1 MNPDPD
7 TWLKQRASGF
17 GDLSAQEK
25 LAIMHFSFLW
35 SFFEATALNTRA
47 SSRRIRKLVCGWA
60 AQSQLDPVKF
70 SKSLAYFKNRYFNG
84 GEPTPHFQGLKLR
97 PFDYPDRVEAVLSG
111 GNTDDA
117 DCVAEL
123 LIVVYRLRNNLFHG
137 VKWDYGIRD
146 QLDNF
151 THANDAI
158 IAALE
163 TREMYIQHGGA
174 IGNL

>member
-60 AQSQLDPVKF
+60 AQNRLDPVKF
-70 SKSLAYFKNRYFNG
+70 SKSLAYFKSRYLNG
-84 GEPTPHFQGLKLR
+84 GEPTPHFQWLNLR
-97 PFDYPDRVEAVLSG
+97 KDDRALVEAVLSG
-111 GNTDDA
+111 ENTDDA
-117 DCVAEL
+117 HCVAAL
-123 LIVVYRLRNNLFHG
+123 LIVIYRLRNNLLHG

-158 IAALE
+158 MAALE
-163 TREMYIQHGGA
+163 IHG
-174 IGNL
+174 IP

>member
-17 GDLSAQEK
+17 GNLSAQEK

-35 SFFEATALNTRA
+35 SFFEAKALNANA
-47 SSRRIRKLVCGWA
+47 SSRSICQLAGGWA
-60 AQSQLDPVKF
+60 AHNRLDPVKF

-117 DCVAEL
+117 DCVAAL

-137 VKWDYGIRD
+137 MKWDYGIRD

-151 THANDAI
+151 KHANDAI
-158 IAALE
+158 MAALE
-163 TREMYIQHGGA
+163 THEMCIEQP
-174 IGNL
+174 